1 MKKFLLII
9 VLCASQTACVSQAP
23 AIRGDGVLLSFND
36 LASEITVGFETA
48 DTPDRDPLPDDM
60 PRGTP

>member
-1 MKKFLLII
+1 MKKFILII
-9 VLCASQTACVSQAP
+9 ALCASQTACVSQIP
-23 AIRGDGVLLSFND
+23 AMQGDGVLLSFND

-48 DTPDRDPLPDDM
+48 DTPDKDSLPDDM